1 MKESLNVFCSRV
13 EIRSINTH
21 TYYLNIF
28 RNKSGFF
35 GWKTEKTENI
45 NGYNCKVYTANNL
58 QLVTKTRVEHLNSE
72 RAKEFLRELEEDE
85 ENESSRQQQSNLPG
99 FLSNIFQGSQKH
111 IKVRESLF
119 GYLFEVKFVK
129 TS

>member
-1 MKESLNVFCSRV
+1 M
-13 EIRSINTH
+13 
-21 TYYLNIF
+21 
-28 RNKSGFF
+28 
-35 GWKTEKTENI
+35 
-45 NGYNCKVYTANNL
+45 YTANNL

-111 IKVRESLF
+111 IKVREF
-119 GYLFEVKFVK
+119 IWEFI
-129 TS
+129 